1 MTSGARS
8 SEFKVVIRPVTPD
21 RWGDV
26 VALFGPRGACAG
38 CWCMYFRQSR
48 SEFERKSGAGNRRA
62 LRRLIVGGAEPGLL
76 AYVDGVPAGWM
87 ALAPRE
93 EYPLL
98 SRSRI
103 LQPVD
108 DKPVWSVVCFF
119 VARAH
124 RGHGLTVALLRKAA
138 AYARRRGARMLE
150 GYPVDPV
157 KGKMPDTFAYYGLAA
172 AFRQAG
178 FREVARRSATR
189 PIMRLEL
196 K

>member
-1 MTSGARS
+1 MTSGARP
-8 SEFKVVIRPVTPD
+8 SESKVVIRPVTPD

-26 VALFGPRGACAG
+26 VALFGPRGVCAG

-62 LRRLIVGGAEPGLL
+62 LRRLIAGGTEPGLL

-93 EYPLL
+93 EYTLL

-124 RGHGLTVALLRKAA
+124 RGRGLTVALLRKAA
-138 AYARRRGARMLE
+138 AYARRRGR
-150 GYPVDPV
+150 GGS
-157 KGKMPDTFAYYGLAA
+157 K
-172 AFRQAG
+172 
-178 FREVARRSATR
+178 ATR
-189 PIMRLEL
+189 LTRSRERCRIRSPTTGWRRPFVRRAFVRWRAAQRRARS
-196 K
+196 